1 VEQHLVE
8 LVESI
13 WRSSGLSCS
22 EPEPSNVAENNTQN
36 GRNERGYAV
45 TSEPWKRR
53 FAGTVQFFLQMCTRG
68 THSGS
73 RVSCNATQFNRFI
86 PRRLVL
92 ESLSRHLLRHM
103 DRQDYLD
110 ERSPTYTMFIQPNNA
125 NECES
130 TQEIRL
136 VACCSDAVPVRPVM
150 RGRYRESPGAHVL
163 QASQGSSGPIL
174 EGLQQATEWAWDMP
188 WREQEGRPELRQIST
203 QSRSCCAG
211 PRDQT

>member
-1 VEQHLVE
+1 MEQHLVE

-13 WRSSGLSCS
+13 WRSSGLPAQSRS
-22 EPEPSNVAENNTQN
+22 LATL
-36 GRNERGYAV
+36 
-45 TSEPWKRR
+45 RR
-53 FAGTVQFFLQMCTRG
+53 ITPKTAGTNGIRSDQRTMEGAICRHGPNFLQMCTRG

-103 DRQDYLD
+103 DRQDYPD

-136 VACCSDAVPVRPVM
+136 GACCSDAVPVRPVM

-188 WREQEGRPELRQIST
+188 WREREGRPELRQISM